1 MLPFQN
7 TYSEL
12 PDRFFA
18 RMEPSPV
25 KAPALIRLNEGLAE
39 ALGLD
44 PVVLSSPE
52 GVDML
57 SGNRF
62 PETAD
67 PIALAYAGHQ
77 FGNFVPQLGDGRA
90 VLVGEV
96 VDPEGIRF
104 DLHLKGSG
112 RTPFSR
118 GGDGR
123 AAVGPVLRE
132 YIVAEAMH
140 ALGIPTTRA
149 LAAVSTGEP
158 VYREARLPG
167 AVLARVAL
175 SHVRVGTFQYFAA
188 REDVDAI
195 ARLGRHVIDR
205 LYPELAAAERPALA
219 LLEAVVARQARL
231 IARWMSVGFIHGV
244 MNTDNMAI
252 SGETIDFG
260 PCAFMDFYHPGRV
273 YSSIDH
279 YGRYA
284 FGNQPA
290 MAQWNLAQ
298 FAQCVLP
305 LIDRDLEAAVVPA
318 QAAIDAFPA
327 LFEREKLEVFAA
339 KLGFSGPRQ
348 GDGELLQELLEAM
361 SRNEADFTL
370 TFRRLAQ
377 SLEADTD
384 RGSRSLFVDPT
395 EFDRWAGK
403 WRARLDEEGVP
414 LSEIAARLNA
424 ANPIYIPR
432 NHMVEE
438 ALHAAVDRDD
448 MQPFETLLKV
458 LADPFTE
465 REGLER
471 FSLPPEPGEE
481 VRQTFCGT

>member
-1 MLPFQN
+1 MLSFQN

-25 KAPALIRLNEGLAE
+25 KAPALIRLNDGLAE

-44 PVVLSSPE
+44 PTLLASPE
-52 GVDML
+52 GIDML

-62 PETAD
+62 PEGTD
-67 PIALAYAGHQ
+67 PIAMAYAGHQ

-96 VDPEGIRF
+96 VDPDGVRF

-132 YIVAEAMH
+132 YIVSEGMH

-149 LAAVSTGEP
+149 LAATRTGEP

-167 AVLARVAL
+167 AVLARVAR

-195 ARLGRHVIDR
+195 SRLARHVIDR
-205 LYPELAAAERPALA
+205 LYPELAGAERPALA
-219 LLEAVVARQARL
+219 LLETVVKKQARL
-231 IARWMSVGFIHGV
+231 VAQWMSVGFIHGV

-279 YGRYA
+279 QGRYA
-284 FGNQPA
+284 FGNQPGI
-290 MAQWNLAQ
+290 AQWNLAQ
-298 FAQCVLP
+298 FAQCLLP
-305 LIDRDLEAAVVPA
+305 LIDEDMKAAVAPA

-327 LFEREKLEVFAA
+327 LFEAEKLKLFVA
-339 KLGFSGPRQ
+339 KLGFSGPRE
-348 GDGELLQELLEAM
+348 GDGALLQALLEAM

-377 SLEADTD
+377 SLEEDTD
-384 RGSRSLFVDPT
+384 LGSRSLFVDPT
-395 EFDRWAGK
+395 EFDRWAET
-403 WRARLDEEGVP
+403 WRSRLGEEGVP
-414 LSEIAARLNA
+414 MPDIAARLTA

-438 ALHAAVDRDD
+438 ALQAAVETDD
-448 MQPFETLLKV
+448 TGPFETLLEV

-465 REGLER
+465 REGFER
-471 FSLPPEPGEE
+471 YALPPEPGEE